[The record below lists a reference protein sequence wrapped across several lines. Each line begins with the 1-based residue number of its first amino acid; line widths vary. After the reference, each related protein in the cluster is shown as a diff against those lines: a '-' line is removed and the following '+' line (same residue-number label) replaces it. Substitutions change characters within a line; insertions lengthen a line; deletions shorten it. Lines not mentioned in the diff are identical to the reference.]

1 MENDQARSVCGFLS
15 MGQVTFLGIKIFY
28 STKVSR
34 KRKMREK
41 RKHNQ
46 SIQDL

>member
-34 KRKMREK
+34 KRKKWTNE
-41 RKHNQ
+41 RKKKA
-46 SIQDL
+46 